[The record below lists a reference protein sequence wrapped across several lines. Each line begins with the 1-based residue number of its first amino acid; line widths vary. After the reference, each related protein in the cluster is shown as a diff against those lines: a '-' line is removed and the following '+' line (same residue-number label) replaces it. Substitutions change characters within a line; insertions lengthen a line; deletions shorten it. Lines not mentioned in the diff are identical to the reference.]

1 MSKNSIWARKRARR
15 ALVQAAYQWQMT
27 DASASDIIAQFAEG
41 EALKK
46 ADVEFF
52 SESLRRLMAQ
62 TEALDAHIEPL
73 LDRKLSEL
81 DKVELALLRL
91 GTDELANRMEVPFKV
106 VIDEYVEL
114 ARTFGAED
122 SHKYLNAVLDKLA
135 RALRPLETADRS

>member
-27 DASASDIIAQFAEG
+27 GASASDIIAQFAEG
-41 EALKK
+41 ESLKK

-52 SESLRRLMAQ
+52 SESLRRLMAE
-62 TEALDAHIEPL
+62 TEALDAQIEPL

-135 RALRPLETADRS
+135 STLRPLETADRS

>member
-135 RALRPLETADRS
+135 RTLRPLETADRS

>member
-1 MSKNSIWARKRARR
+1 MAIASTPVPQPASSRRHPSFTPARR

-73 LDRKLSEL
+73 LDRKLSEMSVL
-81 DKVELALLRL
+81 TELFLYMA
-91 GTDELANRMEVPFKV
+91 
-106 VIDEYVEL
+106 
-114 ARTFGAED
+114 
-122 SHKYLNAVLDKLA
+122 S
-135 RALRPLETADRS
+135 RSQLVHQIKIMAAFFD